1 MFLSPL
7 RLISWLLGLLII
19 GVPLAALGFF
29 LLAVLGNPG
38 SCEAEG
44 RPISYEPARAISFQ
58 QKWDQLNG
66 ALNAGQL
73 STVVF
78 DEEEVTARS
87 RLWVDEHEVPVSELF
102 VCFHADGGAASG
114 KVDIPFFPG
123 DVDVLVRGTVDLRG
137 ERPEVTIEE
146 IEMGALPGPLADV
159 VKTTIESLIDD
170 QTEEL
175 ELRHDYG
182 VAFADGEVTI
192 SGQPELR

>member
-1 MFLSPL
+1 MILSPL

-44 RPISYEPARAISFQ
+44 RPIEYEPARAIAFR

-78 DEEEVTARS
+78 DEHEVTARA
-87 RLWVDEHEVPVSELF
+87 RLWMDEHDVPVTDLF
-102 VCFHADGGAASG
+102 VCFTTEGGAASG

-137 ERPEVTIEE
+137 ERPEVIIEE
-146 IEMGALPGPLADV
+146 IEMGGLPEPLVDLVKGPV
-159 VKTTIESLIDD
+159 ESLIED
-170 QTEEL
+170 QTKEM

-182 VAFADGEVTI
+182 VTFGEGEVTI
-192 SGQPELR
+192 SGQP